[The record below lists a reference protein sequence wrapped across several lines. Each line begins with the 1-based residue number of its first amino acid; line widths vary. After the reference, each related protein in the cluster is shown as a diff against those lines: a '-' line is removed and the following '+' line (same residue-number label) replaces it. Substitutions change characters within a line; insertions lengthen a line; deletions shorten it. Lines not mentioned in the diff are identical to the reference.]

1 MLENIVWRSAVQNSA
16 KCLLPYSMVCI
27 MSSVDKATEKT
38 KAADK
43 TILNQN

>member
-27 MSSVDKATEKT
+27 MSSVDKATQENT
-38 KAADK
+38 SSG
-43 TILNQN
+43 